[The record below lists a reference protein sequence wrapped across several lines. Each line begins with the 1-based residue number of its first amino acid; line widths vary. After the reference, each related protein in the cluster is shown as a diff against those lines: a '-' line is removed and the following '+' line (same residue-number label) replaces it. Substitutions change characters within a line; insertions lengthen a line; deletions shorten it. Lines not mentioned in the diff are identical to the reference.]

1 MQATEIGKR
10 EYTAYLFYLI
20 LFQWI
25 PDTVADEQEDRFGMI
40 DNMMYVV
47 RIEILQDGDYDCTIR
62 NSRHIDNTPAGTV
75 FTDQSDFISPAYLT
89 FLKQDVDTGYFLRYI
104 LKCKSDVLAVICQ
117 CG

>member
-10 EYTAYLFYLI
+10 EHTAYLFYLI
-20 LFQWI
+20 LFQRI

-47 RIEILQDGDYDCTIR
+47 RVEILQDGHYDCTIR

-89 FLKQDVDTGYFLRYI
+89 FLKQDMDTGYFLRYI
-104 LKCKSDVLAVICQ
+104 LECKSDVLAVICQ